1 MPERAPRR
9 RLLRQGAIAGL
20 GLRGALIAS
29 GQLAL
34 DLGFAQAASVLAMRV
49 WPAPDYTRIAFELD
63 TPLKATQRLL
73 VNPPRLV
80 IDMEGVTAP
89 PERLASML
97 PRVNPEDPYLSGARF
112 SLVKARTVRLELDL
126 KTGITPDV
134 FTLPPVASYR
144 HRLVIDLYP
153 ASRHDPL
160 RELLD
165 GRHRTP
171 AESGSGDALN
181 DLIRDRHARDSGAR
195 DATPREPAHRE
206 PGQRAQPPR
215 TAHRNAAP
223 PGVFTIAI
231 DAGHGGEDPGAIG
244 PAGTREKDVV
254 LAIARRLHEQ
264 IGAQTDMRS
273 VMIRSGDYFVP
284 LGQRVA
290 RARRARADLFVS
302 IHADAYIEP
311 QARGA
316 SVYLL
321 SERGATSASARW
333 LADREN
339 GADQVGGMNLSVR
352 DREVRRVL
360 LDLSTSAQIRDSAK
374 LAGEVLTQL
383 ESVGRLHKRQAEQ
396 AAFAV
401 LKAPDIPSI
410 LVETAFISNP
420 DEERRLA
427 DAQHQQR
434 IAEAIFSGIRS
445 YLIRHASAPR
455 SPAA

>member
-1 MPERAPRR
+1 
-9 RLLRQGAIAGL
+9 LRHGAVAGL
-20 GLRGALIAS
+20 GLRSALIAS

-63 TPLKATQRLL
+63 TPLKATQRLQAS
-73 VNPPRLV
+73 PPRLI
-80 IDMEGVTAP
+80 IDMEGITAP

-97 PRVNPEDPYLSGARF
+97 PRVDPGDPVLSAARF
-112 SLVKARTVRLELDL
+112 SALKARTIRLELDL
-126 KTGITPDV
+126 KTGVTPDV

-153 ASRHDPL
+153 AVRHDPL

-165 GRHRTP
+165 DRRRSQADRAPHDP
-171 AESGSGDALN
+171 AN
-181 DLIRDRHARDSGAR
+181 DLPGSRASTGPAQRD
-195 DATPREPAHRE
+195 PP
-206 PGQRAQPPR
+206 PRAQTP
-215 TAHRNAAP
+215 RNAAP
-223 PGVFTIAI
+223 PGVFTIAV

-244 PAGTREKDVV
+244 PGGTQEKDVV
-254 LAIARRLHEQ
+254 LAIARRLHAQ
-264 IGAQTDMRS
+264 INQQTDMRS
-273 VMIRSGDYFVP
+273 ILTRSGDYFVP
-284 LGQRVA
+284 LGQRVV

-311 QARGA
+311 HARGA
-316 SVYLL
+316 SVYVL
-321 SERGATSASARW
+321 SERGASSTSARW

-339 GADQVGGMNLSVR
+339 GADQIGGVNLAVR
-352 DREVRRVL
+352 DRELRRVL

-374 LAGEVLTQL
+374 LAAEVLHQL
-383 ESVGRLHKRQAEQ
+383 EQVGRLHKRDAEH

-420 DEERRLA
+420 DEERRLS
-427 DAQHQQR
+427 DPQHQNR
-434 IAEAIFSGIRS
+434 LAEAIFSGIRS
-445 YLIRHASAPR
+445 YLIRHAAAPR
-455 SPAA
+455 NPAA